1 MNTLLSV
8 DVEDWFQV
16 DNLKQAITRAS
27 WDGNISRVE
36 RNVNIILERLHE
48 YNSTATFFILGWIAE
63 RFPELVKKIHSEGH
77 EIACHGYNH
86 ELVYS
91 LSPENFR
98 QDVRRTKDMLENTI
112 GEKIIGYRAPNFSIT
127 DWAIDV
133 LISLE
138 FKYDSSLFLTVAHNR
153 YGKLKDYKVPPNSIF
168 ELKARFYQVM
178 LSNIDFVGMKLPW
191 SGGFYF
197 RFIPY
202 NIFSRGIK
210 NILKNRGIYIF
221 YIHPWEFDPNQ
232 PRVNNISMQYKFR
245 HYTNLKET
253 EAKFIRLLK
262 DYKFFPIRAALPK

>member
-168 ELKARFYQVM
+168 ELKAGFYQVM